1 VKKNNPALVIIF
13 LTIFIDLL
21 GFGVIIPLMPS
32 FSENVLHISESMI
45 GLIAG
50 IFSLMQFIFTP
61 IWGSLSDRYGRKPIL
76 VMSLFG
82 SVISNLMLA
91 FVFSGMITS
100 VYLLIIARAF
110 AGVFAA
116 NISAAQAV
124 ISDVTSPEERTKG
137 MGLIGAAF
145 GLGFVFGPAVG
156 GLLSKN
162 FGYDVPVYVAAFL
175 SFCALVL
182 CLTVFKE
189 SLPKEIQEK
198 NKAEGG
204 KYKKLDFKLMWDVV
218 KHPAVGKYIIIM
230 FIIIFAFSNIFGT
243 FQLFAER
250 DEGFNMSQEEVGYLF
265 SLLGIVGALVQLFLI
280 KRFQKAFGEQ
290 NTLIFGVFI
299 CIFGL
304 GYIGFSPTILLLLL
318 SLTVLALG
326 NSLSNTVIMSLIS
339 QNTSPR
345 EQGTILGVSQSL
357 GSLARFLGPVWGGL
371 VYEKLGYRFPFITGG
386 VFMFIV
392 TVYCVMKIKR
402 SR

>member
-1 VKKNNPALVIIF
+1 MKKNNPALVVIF

-21 GFGVIIPLMPS
+21 GFGIIIPLMPS

-45 GLIAG
+45 GFIAG

-61 IWGSLSDRYGRKPIL
+61 VWGSLSDRYGRKPIL
-76 VMSLFG
+76 IMSLFG
-82 SVISNLMLA
+82 SVVSNLMLA
-91 FVFSGMITS
+91 FVFSGMINS

-124 ISDVTSPEERTKG
+124 ISDVTTPEERTKG

-162 FGYDVPVYVAAFL
+162 FGYDVPVYISAFL

-182 CLTVFKE
+182 CITVFKE

-198 NKAEGG
+198 NRIEGG
-204 KYKKLDFKLMWDVV
+204 KLRKLDFKLMWNVV
-218 KHPAVGKYIIIM
+218 KNPVVGKYIIIT

-280 KRFQKAFGEQ
+280 KRFQNAFGEK

-304 GYIGFSPTILLLLL
+304 GYIGFSTTIPFLLL

-339 QNTSPR
+339 QASSPR
-345 EQGTILGVSQSL
+345 EQGTILGVSTSL

-371 VYEKLGYRFPFITGG
+371 VYEKLGYKYPFITGG
-386 VFMFIV
+386 VFMLIV
-392 TVYCVMKIKR
+392 TIYCVMKIKR
-402 SR
+402 NR